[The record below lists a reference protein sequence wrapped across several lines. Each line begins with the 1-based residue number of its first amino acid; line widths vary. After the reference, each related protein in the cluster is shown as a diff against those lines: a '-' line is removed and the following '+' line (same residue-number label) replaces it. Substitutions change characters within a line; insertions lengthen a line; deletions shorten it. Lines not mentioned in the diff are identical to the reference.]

1 MSRIEHAVPYT
12 AAKKT
17 NYRFVVLSLI
27 FIVYAIN
34 YADRT
39 NIGAVLPF
47 IIDEFHINNF
57 EAGAIASMFFL
68 GYSLSQIPAG
78 FFIAKKGIRD
88 LVALSV
94 LGFSAFTWLMGTAG
108 SVLGLKCIRLG
119 LGLTEG
125 PCPVGLASTINN
137 WFPAKEKATATGV
150 YIAATMFAPII
161 VPPLAV
167 WIAVTWGWRWVFFSF
182 AIPGLIVAA
191 AWYLLVRTRPSESR
205 FVSEAEQAF
214 ISDEQAHHSTA
225 HQNSTAR
232 PNIVTAPRFTL
243 LDKLIR
249 VKALTPVATVKGLFT
264 SRNILGDCLAYFMM
278 VSVLYGL
285 LTWIPLY
292 LVKEKGFTF
301 ISMGLVASMPCIGGF
316 IGAITGGFISDK
328 LLGRR
333 RKPTMMFTAV
343 TTVVMMLIMLNI
355 PGSTVA
361 VCTGLFFVGF
371 CLNIGW
377 PAFTAYGMAVAD
389 SKTYPIAASIINS
402 GGNLGGFVS
411 PMAAGFLLD
420 YTGGFNAVFIY
431 FGICAALGL
440 LIICTLDEPK

>member
-1 MSRIEHAVPYT
+1 MSRIDAVICSDT
-12 AAKKT
+12 RKT
-17 NYRFVVLSLI
+17 KYRFVVLMMI
-27 FIVYAIN
+27 FLVYAIN

-47 IIDEFHINNF
+47 IIEEFHINNF

-68 GYSLSQIPAG
+68 GYAVSQIPAG
-78 FFIAKKGIRD
+78 FFIAKRGTRG
-88 LVALSV
+88 LVSLSIV
-94 LGFSAFTWLMGTAG
+94 GFSAFTWLMGTVS
-108 SVLGLKCIRLG
+108 SVFGLKMARLG
-119 LGLTEG
+119 LGLSEG

-150 YIAATMFAPII
+150 YIAATMFAPIV

-182 AIPGLIVAA
+182 AIPGILAA
-191 AWYLLVRTRPSESR
+191 IAWYLLVKSTPAESR
-205 FVSEAEQAF
+205 FVSPSELAEINAGQ
-214 ISDEQAHHSTA
+214 DEPKAL
-225 HQNSTAR
+225 R
-232 PNIVTAPRFTL
+232 ENIL
-243 LDKLIR
+243 LDDKFATLDKIIR
-249 VKALTPVATVKGLFT
+249 VKKMPPINTAKGLFT

-292 LVKEKGFTF
+292 LVKEKGFDF

-316 IGAITGGFISDK
+316 VGAIGGGYISDK

-333 RKPTMMFTAV
+333 RKPTMIFTAV
-343 TTVVMMLIMLNI
+343 STVVMMLIMLNI
-355 PGSTVA
+355 PASTFA
-361 VCTGLFFVGF
+361 VCVGLFFVGL

-377 PAFTAYGMAVAD
+377 PAFTAYGMAVSDA
-389 SKTYPIAASIINS
+389 KIYPIASSIINS

-411 PMAAGFLLD
+411 PMVAGFLLD
-420 YTGGFNAVFIY
+420 TTGSFNSVFTY
-431 FGICAALGL
+431 FGICAAIGL
-440 LIICTLDEPK
+440 VVIIFLDEPQ

>member
-1 MSRIEHAVPYT
+1 MSRIEQ
-12 AAKKT
+12 AAAYIPIKKS

-78 FFIAKKGIRD
+78 FFIAKKGIRG

-125 PCPVGLASTINN
+125 PCPVGLTSTINN

-150 YIAATMFAPII
+150 FIAATMFAPII

-182 AIPGLIVAA
+182 AIPGLIAA
-191 AWYLLVRTRPSESR
+191 ALWYLLVRTRPSESR
-205 FVSEAEQAF
+205 FVSEAEQEF
-214 ISDEQAHHSTA
+214 INADKAKSSTSR
-225 HQNSTAR
+225 Q
-232 PNIVTAPRFTL
+232 NIVLAPRFAL

-249 VKALTPVATVKGLFT
+249 VRALAPVATVKGLFT

-316 IGAITGGFISDK
+316 AGAITGGFISDK

-333 RKPTMMFTAV
+333 RKPTMIFTAV

-355 PGSTVA
+355 PGDTFA

-431 FGICAALGL
+431 FGICAAIGL
-440 LIICTLDEPK
+440 LIIFTLDEPK

>member
-1 MSRIEHAVPYT
+1 MLKTEAAPLAQSRQTY
-12 AAKKT
+12 
-17 NYRFVVLSLI
+17 YRFIVLTLI
-27 FIVYAIN
+27 FIVYAVN

-47 IIDEFHINNF
+47 IIKEFNINNF

-68 GYSLSQIPAG
+68 GYAISQIPAG
-78 FFIAKKGIRD
+78 FFMAKKGIRGV
-88 LVALSV
+88 VALSIF
-94 LGFSAFTWLMGTAG
+94 GFSFFTWLMGTAT
-108 SVLGLKCIRLG
+108 SVVGLKWIRLG
-119 LGLTEG
+119 LGLSEG

-150 YIAATMFAPII
+150 FIAATMFAPII

-167 WIAVTWGWRWVFFSF
+167 WIALEYGWRWVFFSF
-182 AIPGLIVAA
+182 AIPGMVVAV
-191 AWYLLVRTRPSESR
+191 AWYLLVKTKPAESR
-205 FVSEAEQAF
+205 FVSSGELEIIQADNCD
-214 ISDEQAHHSTA
+214 SRRPR
-225 HQNSTAR
+225 QNLILDPKFA
-232 PNIVTAPRFTL
+232 L
-243 LDKLIR
+243 LDKIIR
-249 VKALTPVATVKGLFT
+249 VKKLAPINNAKGLFK
-264 SRNILGDCLAYFMM
+264 SKNIIGDFLAYFMM

-292 LVKEKGFTF
+292 LVQEKGFTF
-301 ISMGLVASMPCIGGF
+301 LNMGFVATMPCLGGL
-316 IGAITGGFISDK
+316 IGAVGGGFISDK

-343 TTVVMMLIMLNI
+343 TTVIMMLVMLHI
-355 PGSTVA
+355 SGDTLTI
-361 VCTGLFFVGF
+361 CLGLFFVGL

-411 PMAAGFLLD
+411 PMVAGFLLD
-420 YTGGFNAVFIY
+420 KTGSFNAVFTY
-431 FGICAALGL
+431 FGICAAIGL
-440 LIICTLDEPK
+440 VLICLLDEPQ

>member
-1 MSRIEHAVPYT
+1 MSRIEQTVPYPT
-12 AAKKT
+12 AKKT
-17 NYRFVVLSLI
+17 NYRFVVLTLI
-27 FIVYAIN
+27 FIVYALN

-47 IIDEFHINNF
+47 IIEEFHINNF

-68 GYSLSQIPAG
+68 GYALSQIPAG
-78 FFIAKKGIRD
+78 FLIAKKGTRA
-88 LVALSV
+88 LVSLSIF
-94 LGFSAFTWLMGTAG
+94 GFSAFTWLMGTAS
-108 SVLGLKCIRLG
+108 SVLGLKFIRLG

-150 YIAATMFAPII
+150 YIASTMFAPIL

-182 AIPGLIVAA
+182 AIPGIVIALV
-191 AWYLLVRTRPSESR
+191 WYLLVKSKPAECK
-205 FVSEAEQAF
+205 FVSREELEYINSDAAEGDAKR
-214 ISDEQAHHSTA
+214 
-225 HQNSTAR
+225 N
-232 PNIVTAPRFTL
+232 NIVLDSKFSA

-249 VKALTPVATVKGLFT
+249 VRDLAPITTVKGLFT

-292 LVKEKGFTF
+292 LVKEKGFDF
-301 ISMGLVASMPCIGGF
+301 MSMGLVASMPCIGGF
-316 IGAITGGFISDK
+316 IGAIFGGYVSDK

-333 RKPTMMFTAV
+333 RKPTMIFTAIS
-343 TTVVMMLIMLNI
+343 TILMMVIMLNI
-355 PGSTVA
+355 PQSTLA
-361 VCTGLFFVGF
+361 VCIGLFFVGL

-377 PAFTAYGMAVAD
+377 PAFTAYGMAASD
-389 SKTYPIAASIINS
+389 SKIYPITASVINT

-411 PMAAGFLLD
+411 PMLAGFLLD
-420 YTGGFNAVFIY
+420 QTGSFNTVFTY
-431 FGICAALGL
+431 FGICAAIGL
-440 LIICTLDEPK
+440 LSIMIIDEPR

>member
-1 MSRIEHAVPYT
+1 MSRIEQ
-12 AAKKT
+12 AAAYIPIKKS

-78 FFIAKKGIRD
+78 FFIAKKGIRG

-125 PCPVGLASTINN
+125 PCPVGLTSTINN

-150 YIAATMFAPII
+150 FIAATMFAPII

-182 AIPGLIVAA
+182 AIPGLIAA
-191 AWYLLVRTRPSESR
+191 ALWYLLVRTRPSESR
-205 FVSEAEQAF
+205 FVSEAEQEF
-214 ISDEQAHHSTA
+214 INADKAKSSTSR
-225 HQNSTAR
+225 Q
-232 PNIVTAPRFTL
+232 NIVLAPRFAL

-249 VKALTPVATVKGLFT
+249 VRALAPVATVKGLFT

-316 IGAITGGFISDK
+316 AGAITGGFISDK

-333 RKPTMMFTAV
+333 RKPTMIFTAV

-355 PGSTVA
+355 PGDTFA

-411 PMAAGFLLD
+411 PMVAGFLLD

-431 FGICAALGL
+431 FGICAAIGL
-440 LIICTLDEPK
+440 LIIFTLDEPK

>member
-1 MSRIEHAVPYT
+1 MSRIESTLYPGIAR
-12 AAKKT
+12 T

-68 GYSLSQIPAG
+68 GYAISQIPAG
-78 FFIAKKGIRD
+78 FFIARKGTRG
-88 LVALSV
+88 LVSLSIF
-94 LGFSAFTWLMGTAG
+94 GFSAFTWLMGTAS
-108 SVLGLKCIRLG
+108 SVFSLKLIRLG
-119 LGLTEG
+119 LGLSEG
-125 PCPVGLASTINN
+125 PCPVGLTATINN
-137 WFPAKEKATATGV
+137 WFPAREKATATGV
-150 YIAATMFAPII
+150 FIAATMFAPII

-167 WIAVTWGWRWVFFSF
+167 WISVTWGWRWVFYSF
-182 AIPGLIVAA
+182 AIPGIVVAL
-191 AWYLLVRTRPSESR
+191 AWYLLVKSRPGESR
-205 FVSEAEQAF
+205 FVSESELALITNDRQAN
-214 ISDEQAHHSTA
+214 SDPALQEG
-225 HQNSTAR
+225 
-232 PNIVTAPRFTL
+232 NIVLSPRFAL

-249 VKALTPVATVKGLFT
+249 VRKLAPLDNTKALFT
-264 SRNILGDCLAYFMM
+264 SKNILGDCVAYFMM

-292 LVKEKGFTF
+292 LVKEKGFNF
-301 ISMGLVASMPCIGGF
+301 MSMGLVASMPCIGGF
-316 IGAITGGFISDK
+316 IGAIAGGWISDR

-333 RKPTMMFTAV
+333 RKPTMLFTAI
-343 TTVVMMLIMLNI
+343 TTVIMMLIMLNI
-355 PGSTVA
+355 PGNTLA
-361 VCTGLFFVGF
+361 VCIGLFMVGL

-377 PAFTAYGMAVAD
+377 PAFTAYGMAAAAP
-389 SKTYPIAASIINS
+389 KTYPIAAAIINS

-411 PMAAGFLLD
+411 PMVAGFLLD
-420 YTGGFNAVFIY
+420 STGSFNAVFTW

-440 LIICTLDEPK
+440 VVILFLDEPQ

>member
-1 MSRIEHAVPYT
+1 MSRIEQTLPYT
-12 AAKKT
+12 NARKT

-27 FIVYAIN
+27 FIVYALN

-47 IIDEFHINNF
+47 IIDEFHISNF

-68 GYSLSQIPAG
+68 GYALSQIPAG
-78 FFIAKKGIRD
+78 FLIAKKGTRG
-88 LVALSV
+88 LVALSIF
-94 LGFSAFTWLMGTAG
+94 GFSAFTWLMGTAS
-108 SVLGLKCIRLG
+108 SVLGLKFIRLG

-150 YIAATMFAPII
+150 YIASTMFAPIL

-182 AIPGLIVAA
+182 AVPGIIIAIV
-191 AWYLLVRTRPSESR
+191 WYLLVKSRPADSK
-205 FVSEAEQAF
+205 FVSRQELDY
-214 ISDEQAHHSTA
+214 INDERAAGEGNGVRQ
-225 HQNSTAR
+225 
-232 PNIVTAPRFTL
+232 NIVIDKKFSV
-243 LDKLIR
+243 LDKIIR
-249 VKALTPVATVKGLFT
+249 VRELAPINSVKGLFT
-264 SRNILGDCLAYFMM
+264 SKNILGDCLAYFMM

-292 LVKEKGFTF
+292 LVKEKGFDF
-301 ISMGLVASMPCIGGF
+301 MSMGLVASMPCIGGF
-316 IGAITGGFISDK
+316 VGAILGGYISDK

-333 RKPTMMFTAV
+333 RKPTMIFTAIS
-343 TTVVMMLIMLNI
+343 TVIMMVIMLNI
-355 PGSTVA
+355 PQNTLA
-361 VCTGLFFVGF
+361 VCAGLFFVGF

-377 PAFTAYGMAVAD
+377 PAFTAYGMAASD
-389 SKTYPIAASIINS
+389 SNTYPITASVINT

-411 PMAAGFLLD
+411 PMLAGFLLD
-420 YTGGFNAVFIY
+420 HTGSFNTVFTY
-431 FGICAALGL
+431 FGICAAIGL
-440 LIICTLDEPK
+440 AVILMIDEPR

>member
-1 MSRIEHAVPYT
+1 MSKIEAT
-12 AAKKT
+12 AFPHVRRT
-17 NYRFVVLSLI
+17 NYRFVVLTLI

-68 GYSLSQIPAG
+68 GYALSQIPAG
-78 FFIAKKGIRD
+78 FFIAKKGIRGA
-88 LVALSV
+88 VALSIF
-94 LGFSAFTWLMGTAG
+94 GFSFFTWLMGTAT
-108 SVLGLKCIRLG
+108 SVLGLKWIRLA
-119 LGLTEG
+119 LGLSEG

-150 YIAATMFAPII
+150 FIAATMFAPII

-182 AIPGLIVAA
+182 AIPGMAIAV
-191 AWYLLVRTRPSESR
+191 AWYLLVKTKPEESR
-205 FVSEAEQAF
+205 FVSQGELDIIHA
-214 ISDEQAHHSTA
+214 DNGSTSEKPR
-225 HQNSTAR
+225 QNLIMHPKFAR
-232 PNIVTAPRFTL
+232 
-243 LDKLIR
+243 LDRIIR
-249 VKALTPVATVKGLFT
+249 VKKLAPIDTAKGLFK
-264 SRNILGDCLAYFMM
+264 SKNIIGDFLAYFMM

-292 LVKEKGFTF
+292 LVQEKGFNF
-301 ISMGLVASMPCIGGF
+301 VNMSFVATMPCIGGL
-316 IGAITGGFISDK
+316 IGAISGGFISDK

-343 TTVVMMLIMLNI
+343 TTVIMMLVMLNI
-355 PGSTVA
+355 SGSTLTICA
-361 VCTGLFFVGF
+361 GLFMVGL

-402 GGNLGGFVS
+402 GGNMGGFVS
-411 PMAAGFLLD
+411 PMVAGFLLD
-420 YTGGFNAVFIY
+420 KTGSFNAVFTY
-431 FGICAALGL
+431 FGVCAAIGL
-440 LIICTLDEPK
+440 VLICLLDEPQ